1 MRAAFLGTP
10 AAALP
15 SLAAVLDVA
24 DVELVITQP
33 DRPRGRGRR
42 PMPPPVKM
50 AAEEWGIPVE
60 QPGDADALRDTI
72 RRSGVD
78 LAVAVAYGRIIP
90 ADVLAMVPHGFVNVH
105 FSLLPRW
112 RGAAPVERAILEGDE
127 VTGVSLM
134 VLDEGLDTGA
144 VISVVETP
152 IGDDETGGSLTARL
166 SYLGAMLIDDAL
178 PGFLAGRLHPASQIN
193 AGVTTAP
200 RLSREE
206 ARIDGTWETARAAR
220 AVRAFHPRPGTWIA
234 LDGEPLKILEVEV
247 GRSAVV
253 EAGRLTAVLGQP
265 ALGLSD
271 GVLYLTE
278 LQPAGKRPLSGTD
291 WLNGRRGRGGL
302 VDPSG
307 D

>member
-78 LAVAVAYGRIIP
+78 LAVVVAYGTIIP

-253 EAGRLTAVLGQP
+253 EAGRLAAVLGQP

-278 LQPAGKRPLSGTD
+278 VQPAGKRPLFGTD